1 MSETRRGRRQGAL
14 SKLFVESSRTRRAFE
29 RIDEL
34 IENGWE
40 EHFCRAL
47 LLLGPSRAGKTRIVN
62 RFRAERSR
70 PVEEGGKGWKIVAVE
85 VPSNCTLKA
94 FATNLLTVLDD
105 PDPEFGSEADRTR
118 RIAERVD
125 ELEVDLIIIDEVQ
138 RLIDADTD
146 KVKRNVANWLTA
158 LLNKRV
164 CPLLLVGEQT
174 AERVFD
180 GSMHLQGRTLGQ
192 VPVDAY
198 DWAVE
203 QDQKEFRGFLH
214 MVEGQLGLP
223 EPSGLGKM
231 ETALRIHAFAQ
242 GLLGQAVTLVGQART
257 IALRKDRPCITHEI
271 LAQAV
276 DELRIGR
283 ARSGTN
289 PFRVASVKAA
299 APAGQDV
306 ADAEVPVKTRGRGA
320 AAKEAA

>member
-29 RIDEL
+29 RMDEL

-62 RFRAERSR
+62 RFRTERSR
-70 PVEEGGKGWKIVAVE
+70 PVEEGGKGWKIITVE
-85 VPSNCTLKA
+85 VPSNCTLKS
-94 FATNLLTVLDD
+94 FATDVLTVLGD
-105 PDPEFGSEADRTR
+105 PDPEYGSEPDKTR
-118 RIAERVD
+118 RIAELV
-125 ELEVDLIIIDEVQ
+125 EKMEVDLIVIDEVQ

-146 KVKRNVANWLTA
+146 KVKRTVANWLTA
-158 LLNKRV
+158 ILNKRV
-164 CPLLLVGEQT
+164 CPLLLVGEKT

-198 DWAVE
+198 DWAE
-203 QDQKEFRGFLH
+203 ETDQKEFRAFLH

-223 EPSGLGKM
+223 EKSGLATVD
-231 ETALRIHAFAQ
+231 TALRIYAFSE
-242 GLLGQAVTLVGQART
+242 GLLGQAVTLIGQAKT
-257 IALRKDRPCITHEI
+257 IAARKGRPCISHEI

-283 ARSGTN
+283 ARSVMN
-289 PFRVASVKAA
+289 PFRVASVKAVV
-299 APAGQDV
+299 PAGK
-306 ADAEVPVKTRGRGA
+306 AEPELEAPRKRRGRPKAVEQA
-320 AAKEAA
+320 A